1 MSIID
6 RLMNRAPRFERNEL
20 NEIDVRFHKEANH
33 HTIHGYLIV
42 THRQLGIREG
52 AVAFSFPNFSDAPD
66 LDLRLMLDLFEAA
79 KSQGFIPHRLAA
91 YGALQPM
98 PEAQG
103 QVPGAPQTATPNI
116 WTRDNSNFE
125 RVDRRLQS
133 VPAVARKAQASAKAS
148 PHEVQALKDITR
160 LHSLYAPRLAAMSD
174 DDRAALE
181 IAIDQIM
188 SNGRSMK
195 EDSATLL
202 GKVKDLY
209 EKKFP
214 LPEDEAGALDLHFA
228 RIANAARND
237 LNAGEAGSL

>member
-42 THRQLGIREG
+42 THRQLGVREG

-103 QVPGAPQTATPNI
+103 ASPAAPAAAPTLWTPE
-116 WTRDNSNFE
+116 NSTFE
-125 RVDRRLQS
+125 RRLQS
-133 VPAVARKAQASAKAS
+133 VPAVVRKQAITKAS
-148 PHEVQALKDITR
+148 ERPQSSLKFLTD
-160 LHSLYAPRLAAMSD
+160 LHAMWAPRVQELSEQ
-174 DDRAALE
+174 DREALE

-188 SNGRSMK
+188 SNGRALK
-195 EDSATLL
+195 YDNETLML
-202 GKVKDLY
+202 KVQEAY
-209 EKKFP
+209 EKAVP
-214 LPEDEAGALDLHFA
+214 DTIPGTEEAAAALKLQFRRTNGAA
-228 RIANAARND
+228 P
-237 LNAGEAGSL
+237 NAGEASSH